1 MATIIDLEVQ
11 RLVSEGYRMAK
22 MVLREHNDQLDK
34 LAHALLEREQ
44 LDRAAFEQLLRA

>member
-1 MATIIDLEVQ
+1 MATVIDLEVQ

-22 MVLREHNDQLDK
+22 AVLREHHDQLDR
-34 LAHALLEREQ
+34 LAQALLERER